1 MVYVIIIIDVKRLIG
16 ITIYRERYN
25 MKPTTIINAGS
36 YLEGLRDNF
45 KLDVK
50 LIAQKKHPK
59 VYLLSREEISL
70 TLASIDTS
78 IPEGWNCAMATLK
91 AIYWNN
97 FRGYSRAISEIPS
110 GDWLLPSIRV
120 SQETPSQMLTRR
132 LRYVNLTDNEDTD
145 DTTIDPK
152 EITDNVKY
160 AGGVRRNGFGGWVCS
175 LFGHNPDAV
184 SKGSQGS

>member
-1 MVYVIIIIDVKRLIG
+1 MINKA
-16 ITIYRERYN
+16 
-25 MKPTTIINAGS
+25 PTTIINAGS

-70 TLASIDTS
+70 TLSSIDTS
-78 IPEGWNCAMATLK
+78 TPEGWDCAMATLRD
-91 AIYWNN
+91 IYWKNYK
-97 FRGYSRAISEIPS
+97 GYMKELK
-110 GDWLLPSIRV
+110 DLPYDPWMT
-120 SQETPSQMLTRR
+120 TPFDFNRTLCEVLTDR
-132 LRYVNLTDNEDTD
+132 LNAVTLDDNEDTD
-145 DTTIDPK
+145 DTEIDTK

-160 AGGVRRNGFGGWVCS
+160 ADGITRNGFGDWVCS

-184 SKGSQGS
+184 FKGSKGS

>member
-1 MVYVIIIIDVKRLIG
+1 MINKA
-16 ITIYRERYN
+16 
-25 MKPTTIINAGS
+25 PTTIINAGT

-70 TLASIDTS
+70 TLSSIDTS
-78 IPEGWNCAMATLK
+78 TPEGWDCAMATLK
-91 AIYWNN
+91 AIYWKNY
-97 FRGYSRAISEIPS
+97 RGYMDALKDLPY
-110 GDWLLPSIRV
+110 DPWMMPLLDFKCTLC
-120 SQETPSQMLTRR
+120 EA
-132 LRYVNLTDNEDTD
+132 LTDRLSSVTLDDIEASTDTK
-145 DTTIDPK
+145 IDPK

-160 AGGVRRNGFGGWVCS
+160 AGGVRRNGFGDWVCS

-184 SKGSQGS
+184 SKGSKGS

>member
-1 MVYVIIIIDVKRLIG
+1 MINKA
-16 ITIYRERYN
+16 
-25 MKPTTIINAGS
+25 PTTIINAGS

-70 TLASIDTS
+70 TFSSIDTS
-78 IPEGWNCAMATLK
+78 TPEGWDCAMATLK
-91 AIYWNN
+91 AIYWKN
-97 FRGYSRAISEIPS
+97 FMGYSRTISEIPS
-110 GDWLLPSIRV
+110 GVWLLPSIKVR
-120 SQETPSQMLTRR
+120 QETPSQILTRR
-132 LRYVNLTDNEDTD
+132 LRYVNLPDNEDTD

-160 AGGVRRNGFGGWVCS
+160 AGGVRRNGFGDWVCS

-184 SKGSQGS
+184 YKGSKGS

>member
-1 MVYVIIIIDVKRLIG
+1 MI
-16 ITIYRERYN
+16 N
-25 MKPTTIINAGS
+25 KPTTIINAGS

-50 LIAQKKHPK
+50 LISQMKHPK

-70 TLASIDTS
+70 TLSSIDTS
-78 IPEGWNCAMATLK
+78 TPEGWNCAMATLK

-97 FRGYSRAISEIPS
+97 FRGYSRAILEIPS
-110 GDWLLPSIRV
+110 RDWLLPSIRV

-132 LRYVNLTDNEDTD
+132 LRYVNLPDTD
-145 DTTIDPK
+145 DVMIDPK

-160 AGGVRRNGFGGWVCS
+160 AGGVRRNGFGDWVCS

-184 SKGSQGS
+184 SKGSKGS